1 MDNVIAIQA
10 AIADL
15 NPVGE
20 GALQINYTKALVDQ
34 AIAQQQAACD
44 SRGRMYSRSSGSR
57 AASSAAR
64 RAGEGTIVN
73 APPAPQQQQPAIAY
87 STNEPCP

>member
-20 GALQINYTKALVDQ
+20 GALQINYAKALVEK
-34 AIAQQQAACD
+34 AVTQQQAAYD
-44 SRGRMYSRSSGSR
+44 LRGRMYSRSSGSR
-57 AASSAAR
+57 AVSSATQ
-64 RAGEGTIVN
+64 RAGKGTIVN
-73 APPAPQQQQPAIAY
+73 VPPAPQQR
-87 STNEPCP
+87 